1 MPRFRLILL
10 GLLAALAVSAAAS
23 ASASAARTEPC
34 EKTTGAEIQLCIEGK
49 EAGSPN
55 TEEIPFTSKKKPG
68 TVTRLTV
75 TGGPIIECVKAE
87 NEGQFEA
94 ADSVSPEI
102 SDLIITFSECKVVNS
117 IQTEENCEVGHRT
130 EAGVFVAGT
139 IIVDGGRGFGNADR
153 LDGTLPNTGEVNFA
167 PSEETEVEPG
177 IKKALFTKIAIKNK
191 GTKLCPL
198 LVGNFNVTGGQ
209 KCSLPESEVE
219 KETHLVECA
228 DAGSTLKF
236 GENEATFKLVEE
248 VTLTTR
254 EKFSVIK
261 ST

>member
-10 GLLAALAVSAAAS
+10 GLLAALVVGAAAS
-23 ASASAARTEPC
+23 ASASAARTETC
-34 EKTTGAEIQLCIEGK
+34 EKTTGSEIQLCIEGK

-55 TEEIPFTSKKKPG
+55 TEAIPFTSKKKPG
-68 TVTRLTV
+68 PISRLTV
-75 TGGPIIECVKAE
+75 TGGPIIECKKAE

-102 SDLIITFSECKVVNS
+102 SDLIITFSECKIVNS
-117 IQTEENCEVGHRT
+117 KETEENCEVGHRT
-130 EAGVFVAGT
+130 EAGVFVLG

-153 LDGTLPNTGEVNFA
+153 LDGTLPNTGEANFA

-177 IKKALFTKIAIKNK
+177 VHKALFTKIALKNK
-191 GTKLCPL
+191 GTKTCPL
-198 LVGNFNVTGGQ
+198 LLGNFNVTGSQ

-219 KETHLVECA
+219 KETHQVTCL
-228 DAGSTLKF
+228 DTGSNLKF
-236 GENEATFKLVEE
+236 GENNATFELEEE
-248 VTLTTR
+248 VTLTTK